1 VTDAAVS
8 VPKIQR
14 IEPASND
21 PRAVSRGQ
29 NTIPDLLDAEQSL
42 EHWKLLG
49 HRWQRHCYS
58 LLPL

>member
-1 VTDAAVS
+1 MDVAVS
-8 VPKIQR
+8 VPEIQR
-14 IEPASND
+14 IELASND
-21 PRAVSRGQ
+21 PLSRARGR

-58 LLPL
+58 LHRL